1 MSTAETLLS
10 QVKVELG
17 KAENS
22 NNRSIFDARTST
34 ILHDCDEK
42 CESLLNRLGIL
53 MLHVFQWT
61 CFAGWSLKR
70 GPVLIELA
78 RKLWSRYSKALERLV
93 APAVDH
99 HTNLLHSG
107 SGGAIQQAYQ
117 NRMVRDSLYKL
128 VSEKMSTLHDLV
140 IDFNSILK
148 GGENDTTN
156 SSMELCVLYAYRHH
170 VEGHGTWQTIF
181 PDQESE
187 DLLKRLVTVQI
198 HLSQRTLNSPSPED
212 LKKRARD
219 QREEIVII
227 CRKMRKNVIAM
238 EDFALKAKH
247 NFLRSNYKMVETF
260 YYDIEKYRKK
270 NCYSGG
276 ECMSSSAID
285 NGGIVR
291 DLTSLLQL
299 STQLVLQWLPV
310 LCSRQCNATSMT
322 SLDLPPRLATWIDNF
337 ACLKNDLLLSDVE
350 KSIDSKF
357 PVSVPGNVNLEKN
370 ACKPG
375 VDCGARRISSIFAGL
390 LYRWFEARCSEWHA
404 EVTRDEL
411 LQSMDKEIPV
421 VLAEGGVKG
430 SKKKKSNRKSGG
442 GNKVKNKDE
451 QTSVAIASNDDTA
464 TTSNITNIT
473 LSSSSSLSPSND
485 SIPIDHA
492 SEDGQLSITPDNDI
506 INNGVI
512 NPNDDNGADDASSGA
527 FISQGDA
534 NGGDRGLNEI
544 EHCHDNIII
553 SNWVSNPDNE
563 NNVADDAT
571 ISTFISQCN
580 VSGVDGGLNS
590 AECEHC
596 PGVWIVDGKEVISA
610 EMYLVKRLQMVL
622 ELNGMEF
629 TTTMKKF
636 PVVWL

>member
-1 MSTAETLLS
+1 
-10 QVKVELG
+10 
-17 KAENS
+17 
-22 NNRSIFDARTST
+22 
-34 ILHDCDEK
+34 
-42 CESLLNRLGIL
+42 
-53 MLHVFQWT
+53 
-61 CFAGWSLKR
+61 
-70 GPVLIELA
+70 
-78 RKLWSRYSKALERLV
+78 
-93 APAVDH
+93 
-99 HTNLLHSG
+99 
-107 SGGAIQQAYQ
+107 
-117 NRMVRDSLYKL
+117 MVRDSLYRL

-140 IDFNSILK
+140 IDFKSILK
-148 GGENDTTN
+148 GGGNDTTN

-247 NFLRSNYKMVETF
+247 NFLRSNYKLLETF
-260 YYDIEKYRKK
+260 YHDIDKFRK
-270 NCYSGG
+270 NNYYMGG

-285 NGGIVR
+285 NGDIVR
-291 DLTSLLQL
+291 DLASLLQL
-299 STQLVLQWLPV
+299 STQLVLQWLAV
-310 LCSRQCNATSMT
+310 LCSRQCNATLMT
-322 SLDLPPRLATWIDNF
+322 SLDLPPRLATWSDNF

-350 KSIDSKF
+350 VSIDSKS

-370 ACKPG
+370 ACKLG
-375 VDCGARRISSIFAGL
+375 VDCGARRISSIIAGL

-430 SKKKKSNRKSGG
+430 SKKKKTNRKSGG
-442 GNKVKNKDE
+442 GNKGKNKDE
-451 QTSVAIASNDDTA
+451 QTSVANA
-464 TTSNITNIT
+464 TTNNITNIIV
-473 LSSSSSLSPSND
+473 SSSSSTSPSND

-492 SEDGQLSITPDNDI
+492 SEHGQLSITPDNDI

-534 NGGDRGLNEI
+534 NGGDGGLNYTEY

-563 NNVADDAT
+563 NNVAADGT

-580 VSGVDGGLNS
+580 VSGGDGGLDS

-610 EMYLVKRLQMVL
+610 EMYLVKRLQIVF
-622 ELNGMEF
+622 ELNGMDF
-629 TTTMKKF
+629 TTTMKNV